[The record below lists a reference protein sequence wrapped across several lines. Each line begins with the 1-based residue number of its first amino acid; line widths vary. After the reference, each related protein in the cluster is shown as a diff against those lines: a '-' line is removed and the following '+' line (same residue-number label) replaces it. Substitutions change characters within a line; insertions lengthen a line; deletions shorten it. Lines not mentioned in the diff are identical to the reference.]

1 MENAKVKQD
10 LATLRKTVAE
20 STDLDGSGR
29 KGGAAAKKFMGQW
42 PFLVS
47 YLLVGNDLNPCHNLV
62 FVT

>member
-29 KGGAAAKKFMGQW
+29 KGGAAAKKFMGQC
-42 PFLVS
+42 PSLVS
-47 YLLVGNDLNPCHNLV
+47 
-62 FVT
+62 

>member
-29 KGGAAAKKFMGQW
+29 KGGAAAKKFMGQS

-47 YLLVGNDLNPCHNLV
+47 YWLVDDLNPCRKLG